1 MRYRRRRIPTL
12 RGKKLWLAR
21 IALLLAVIIG
31 FVIMLD
37 HRISPVVQNAAG
49 YQLRV
54 FAVKTINE
62 AITEEL
68 EREDITYS
76 SLVRISR
83 DSSGMVTDIQTDV
96 LRINRLQANITE
108 KVLET
113 LKAPESQEMKIAAGS
128 LSGVQMLTGKGPMIS
143 FKIAP
148 MGIVKTEI
156 ENQFQSAGINQTLH
170 RIMLEVTVDAT
181 ASNNLYT
188 VPAEVVTSVCIG
200 ETVIVG
206 EIPKAYVKAE
216 NAVSEQGWYQ

>member
-1 MRYRRRRIPTL
+1 MRYRRIPPL

-21 IALLLAVIIG
+21 IALLLAVMIG
-31 FVIMLD
+31 FVIILD
-37 HRISPVVQNAAG
+37 HKISPLVQNAAG

-54 FAVKTINE
+54 FAAKTINE
-62 AITEEL
+62 SITEEL

-76 SLVRISR
+76 SLVHISR

-96 LRINRLQANITE
+96 LRINRLQARITE

-113 LKAPESQEMKIAAGS
+113 LKDPKSQELKIAVGS
-128 LSGVQMLTGKGPMIS
+128 LSGIQMLAGKGPAMS
-143 FKIAP
+143 FQILP
-148 MGIVKTEI
+148 MGMVETKI

-170 RIMLEVTVDAT
+170 RIMLVVTVDAT

-188 VPAEVVTSVCIG
+188 IPAEVVTSVCIG

-206 EIPKAYVKAE
+206 AIPKAYVQ
-216 NAVSEQGWYQ
+216 SERIDPKQEWYQ